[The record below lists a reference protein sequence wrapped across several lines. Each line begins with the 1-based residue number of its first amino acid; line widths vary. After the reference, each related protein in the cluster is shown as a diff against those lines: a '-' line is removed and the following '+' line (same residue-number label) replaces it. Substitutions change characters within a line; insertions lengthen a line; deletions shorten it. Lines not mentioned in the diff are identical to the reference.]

1 MTAKA
6 WAKRFVNDRQLG
18 EFGEAR
24 DLIPAMAAIDSLIL
38 QDRAVNIINS
48 VALERLAKKS
58 YAIYQSCQHVK
69 SEKDWRK
76 PKDAKKDWRSK
87 VDFVLWR
94 RLDPSKLQDDEMTF
108 VNRQVEDEVRTE
120 MDREASLLK
129 ARQKLEER
137 LGSDAV

>member
-1 MTAKA
+1 M
-6 WAKRFVNDRQLG
+6 
-18 EFGEAR
+18 
-24 DLIPAMAAIDSLIL
+24 
-38 QDRAVNIINS
+38 
-48 VALERLAKKS
+48 
-58 YAIYQSCQHVK
+58 K

-120 MDREASLLK
+120 MDREAALLK

-137 LGSDAV
+137 RGSEAV